1 MVVMEVVDFLRMD
14 NLVSITLIP
23 VQVKHMLM
31 EERVEQ
37 VPEAPPEV
45 IELVMEDLEVAP
57 LLVIG
62 RRSR

>member
-1 MVVMEVVDFLRMD
+1 MVVMEVVDFLRLD

-45 IELVMEDLEVAP
+45 IVLVMEDLEVAP

>member
-1 MVVMEVVDFLRMD
+1 
-14 NLVSITLIP
+14 
-23 VQVKHMLM
+23 MLM

-37 VPEAPPEV
+37 VPEALPEV
-45 IELVMEDLEVAP
+45 IVLVMEDLEVAP